1 MSDNLPR
8 TNRWLIALSVIL
20 CLILGGIFTRSSA
33 VTSQA
38 DAISDAGAF
47 VSEDQDSAEFTSEET
62 LTDSNDNFTDSSS
75 GKLFGRTSSDSSET
89 SPGGPA
95 LSTDISPEASEGSWA
110 SSGSNWMFLAALMAA
125 TMAMSLAACGGG
137 DAPAGGSDN
146 ASNEPYKIRM
156 TLKTNAAE
164 FWNIIQ
170 AGAEAYEKE
179 HPEEVKLSIYG
190 PPGETYYEEQLNSI
204 QTDLVADYDGYLI
217 APLQSEAVATAIAS
231 TDKPVVAYDTNI
243 DSDKCLAFVGTGNKE
258 AAKEGAKAAVEA
270 AKANG
275 WDEIKCIEIAGVQG
289 DSTNT
294 ARMDGYR
301 EGITEA
307 GGEFLDNETQ
317 YANATADL
325 AVTAMEGIMSKYP
338 DGVAIICSNNDDM
351 ALAAARTAKSNPN
364 YAKTIF
370 LGFDGQKSACEAVAA
385 GELTMTAAQ
394 NNFDIGYKAVETM
407 VKILKGEQY
416 DKVVDT
422 GTEIITKDNAEERL
436 TKFNEWMK

>member
-1 MSDNLPR
+1 MVKTFDKNAQRMKRHTRVRGKISGTPERPR
-8 TNRWLIALSVIL
+8 LNVY
-20 CLILGGIFTRSSA
+20 RSNA
-33 VTSQA
+33 NIYAQIIDDVNGVTLA
-38 DAISDAGAF
+38 A
-47 VSEDQDSAEFTSEET
+47 
-62 LTDSNDNFTDSSS
+62 
-75 GKLFGRTSSDSSET
+75 
-89 SPGGPA
+89 
-95 LSTDISPEASEGSWA
+95 A
-110 SSGSNWMFLAALMAA
+110 SSVEKDF
-125 TMAMSLAACGGG
+125 
-137 DAPAGGSDN
+137 
-146 ASNEPYKIRM
+146 E
-156 TLKTNAAE
+156 
-164 FWNIIQ
+164 
-170 AGAEAYEKE
+170 GA
-179 HPEEVKLSIYG
+179 
-190 PPGETYYEEQLNSI
+190 
-204 QTDLVADYDGYLI
+204 
-217 APLQSEAVATAIAS
+217 
-231 TDKPVVAYDTNI
+231 
-243 DSDKCLAFVGTGNKE
+243 TGNKE

>member
-1 MSDNLPR
+1 MLMSALAGCGGSTAK
-8 TNRWLIALSVIL
+8 TNNGGDTADQTTQQDYHIKVIL
-20 CLILGGIFTRSSA
+20 KTLASEYWQYVGNGCKQAGKDLG
-33 VTSQA
+33 VTV
-38 DAISDAGAF
+38 DVLGA
-47 VSEDQDSAEFTSEET
+47 
-62 LTDSNDNFTDSSS
+62 
-75 GKLFGRTSSDSSET
+75 SSET
-89 SPGGPA
+89 
-95 LSTDISPEASEGSWA
+95 
-110 SSGSNWMFLAALMAA
+110 
-125 TMAMSLAACGGG
+125 
-137 DAPAGGSDN
+137 
-146 ASNEPYKIRM
+146 
-156 TLKTNAAE
+156 
-164 FWNIIQ
+164 
-170 AGAEAYEKE
+170 AYD
-179 HPEEVKLSIYG
+179 
-190 PPGETYYEEQLNSI
+190 EQLSMIETTLSAN
-204 QTDLVADYDGYLI
+204 DCDAMVV
-217 APLQSEAVATAIAS
+217 APLQAETVATQIANTDLPIVAI
-231 TDKPVVAYDTNI
+231 DTAI
-243 DSDKCLAFVGTGNKE
+243 YSDKVLSFVGFNNE
-258 AAKEGAKAAVEA
+258 ELAAMGGKAAVES
-270 AKANG
+270 AKSAG
-275 WDEIKCIEIAGVQG
+275 WTDIKCIEIAGVQG

-325 AVTAMEGIMSKYP
+325 AVTAMEGIMSKFP

-422 GTEIITKDNAEERL
+422 GTEIITKDNAQARL
-436 TKFNEWMK
+436 DNFANWLK